1 MEKIKNTVGIVS
13 LVLILLIFIVGGFFA
28 MKVLT
33 KEKKNEDITESNIE
47 GRIDIREDKS
57 KDYIYYENGEEIIES
72 EEIESYDVYFNF
84 KELHDVNTK
93 LKSEMDTIRKTI
105 KYTKDMGEIPE
116 GANVNDEGIYS
127 LEYRDYQD
135 FNYGD
140 YVSLLVLDY
149 EYDIIKGSNP
159 INIESYVVEKETGK
173 RVTGDVLLEKYN
185 TNMDAIKEKVKT
197 RLQDLKL
204 LNDAILVDETMNNFN
219 TFALYINK
227 KGELAITFVVKT
239 SENNYN
245 DSIVLS

>member
-1 MEKIKNTVGIVS
+1 MEKFKNTFGVIS
-13 LVLILLIFIVGGFFA
+13 LVIILLAFIVGGYIA
-28 MKVLT
+28 MRILT
-33 KEKKNEDITESNIE
+33 KEEKKSEVPESNIE
-47 GRIDIREDKS
+47 DRIDIREDKS
-57 KDYIYYENGEEIIES
+57 KDYIYYENGEEVIES

-93 LKSEMDTIRKTI
+93 LKSEMDAIRKTI
-105 KYTKDMGEIPE
+105 KYTKDVGEIPE
-116 GANVNDEGIYS
+116 GAKVNDEGIYS

-149 EYDIIKGSNP
+149 EYDIVNGSNP
-159 INIESYVVEKETGK
+159 TNIESYVVEKETGK
-173 RVTGDVLLEKYN
+173 RITGDVLLEKYN
-185 TNMDAIKEKVKT
+185 TNMDAIKEKVRT
-197 RLQDLKL
+197 ELQDLKL
-204 LNDAILVDETMNNFN
+204 LNESILVDETMNNFN

-245 DSIVLS
+245 DSVVLS